1 MEINGKEI
9 QLHLLEEM
17 KLKIANLMEKGIVPC
32 IAIVTLG
39 PEETW
44 EAYVGQK
51 IKLAKKLDI
60 TTKIV
65 NLQLKYQIVVD
76 PDYNKQLIIQNINS
90 KLKSFFDIK
99 NFQIDQPLNYSEI
112 RNVIFN
118 NVGVISVQQV
128 QFFNITGTQA
138 DVDKVVAR
146 VDRVFVVLNHQNSV
160 AQVAQVDE
168 RLDESLIVTLMET
181 DRRLVEHIERAHE
194 SAP

>member
-60 TTKIV
+60 TTKLV
-65 NLQLKYQIVVD
+65 NLQLTNTNDVLAAISELNEDPLIHGLIVQRPFPTYIDTERIIQSISKENISVNT
-76 PDYNKQLIIQNINS
+76 YSSRLII
-90 KLKSFFDIK
+90 
-99 NFQIDQPLNYSEI
+99 
-112 RNVIFN
+112 
-118 NVGVISVQQV
+118 
-128 QFFNITGTQA
+128 
-138 DVDKVVAR
+138 
-146 VDRVFVVLNHQNSV
+146 
-160 AQVAQVDE
+160 
-168 RLDESLIVTLMET
+168 
-181 DRRLVEHIERAHE
+181 
-194 SAP
+194 